1 MKSAVRIFC
10 LSILILAVPCM
21 LSSQAKQSG
30 KPAQPASP
38 DKSDSLQGSPKIV
51 TATKGVQ
58 QFWDIESALAQALKK
73 KDQSALGKMLNEDF
87 KVWMPNQTGSA
98 VGREDWLNS
107 GKENPLPVR
116 RSQMAVQFYQDV

>member
-10 LSILILAVPCM
+10 LSILVLAVPCV

-30 KPAQPASP
+30 KPVQPASP

-58 QFWDIESALAQALKK
+58 QFWGLWKAH
-73 KDQSALGKMLNEDF
+73 
-87 KVWMPNQTGSA
+87 
-98 VGREDWLNS
+98 WL
-107 GKENPLPVR
+107 R
-116 RSQMAVQFYQDV
+116 R

>member
-10 LSILILAVPCM
+10 LSILILAVPCI

-30 KPAQPASP
+30 KPVQPASP
-38 DKSDSLQGSPKIV
+38 DKSDPLQGSPKIV

-73 KDQSALGKMLNEDF
+73 KDQSALGKMTGNTSFRWF
-87 KVWMPNQTGSA
+87 KPIG
-98 VGREDWLNS
+98 
-107 GKENPLPVR
+107 
-116 RSQMAVQFYQDV
+116 